1 MTSLQALENQLIFAR
16 VLTQI
21 LLTASHF
28 ATTNLRNLENYLKNL
43 DNPGEAKKCNKK
55 ENNNILTF
63 LLARFILLKGK
74 GQLQNYASYDHFRY
88 LIEFQSS
95 LRQAP
100 SNSKSFDLAN
110 KLRRL

>member
-43 DNPGEAKKCNKK
+43 DNPGEVKKCNEK

-74 GQLQNYASYDHFRY
+74 GQLQNYASTKRFCHFE
-88 LIEFQSS
+88 EFRHI
-95 LRQAP
+95 LMRVA
-100 SNSKSFDLAN
+100 SN
-110 KLRRL
+110 